1 MKKSSFLL
9 FFLLFSLCVF
19 GFKSTEMRLL
29 MQSAPVFSFFSD
41 GSYVYVSAD
50 GKSIVRKDAKTDV
63 ETLVFSIEGRS
74 QLSSIGGFIL
84 SPDQATMLVYEKT
97 ERSSSVE
104 PLNYFLVDR
113 QRNKL
118 EPLSEYGKQQI
129 PLYSPNGKMIAFVR
143 NGDVY
148 IKRLEFGTE
157 LRVTENGLIN
167 TLSNGLPD
175 KLYQQGFGIN
185 SSIVWSPDSKM
196 IAFVQYDEAD
206 VPLFTHT
213 ETTTTYPQLFQQ
225 RYSKPGFPITKA
237 RLFVYT
243 IQFRKHLEMKL
254 PDEGDNYITAVAWSS
269 NPELMAINVLNREQ
283 NERKTIFYNPLSGVA
298 RMANQENAI
307 PAFSPLVARFLQFLP
322 DNSFTLLSEKTG
334 YTQLYHYANNG
345 ILIRQLTNGK
355 MAITDVYG
363 YDTIGKQFFYQSFTK
378 GLLNKGIFAVNLQ
391 GKIRT
396 LFDEEGVHT
405 AYFSPQFSHFVHQYS
420 NVNTPPYYT
429 LYDVKMKKLG
439 RVFDNAAMADK
450 MMKRVFPTKEL
461 LPMGWMVKP
470 SDFDERKVYPVV
482 VVLQETL
489 NQWDISY
496 AQDIANQG
504 YVVCSFSPTMYRYA
518 GNEQEHLAVWH
529 SYLETLFQYPFTNKN
544 SIALMGVGAYA
555 HTAIELLQ
563 KDTTVKVAIALNPI
577 TDYAHYLSVLSEGW
591 MGLPQKNFMA
601 YQQAELS
608 SLANYR
614 GKLLLMHNVDNT
626 DVHIQHTWLLV
637 DALIKANQQFDMQL
651 YPSIYYDN
659 VTQMLHLHSFERIMS
674 FLNKNM

>member
-1 MKKSSFLL
+1 
-9 FFLLFSLCVF
+9 
-19 GFKSTEMRLL
+19 
-29 MQSAPVFSFFSD
+29 
-41 GSYVYVSAD
+41 
-50 GKSIVRKDAKTDV
+50 
-63 ETLVFSIEGRS
+63 
-74 QLSSIGGFIL
+74 
-84 SPDQATMLVYEKT
+84 
-97 ERSSSVE
+97 
-104 PLNYFLVDR
+104 
-113 QRNKL
+113 
-118 EPLSEYGKQQI
+118 
-129 PLYSPNGKMIAFVR
+129 
-143 NGDVY
+143 
-148 IKRLEFGTE
+148 
-157 LRVTENGLIN
+157 
-167 TLSNGLPD
+167 
-175 KLYQQGFGIN
+175 
-185 SSIVWSPDSKM
+185 
-196 IAFVQYDEAD
+196 
-206 VPLFTHT
+206 
-213 ETTTTYPQLFQQ
+213 
-225 RYSKPGFPITKA
+225 
-237 RLFVYT
+237 
-243 IQFRKHLEMKL
+243 
-254 PDEGDNYITAVAWSS
+254 
-269 NPELMAINVLNREQ
+269 MA
-283 NERKTIFYNPLSGVA
+283 
-298 RMANQENAI
+298 
-307 PAFSPLVARFLQFLP
+307 ARFLQFLP

-405 AYFSPQFSHFVHQYS
+405 AYFSPQFLHFVQQYS

-659 VTQMLHLHSFERIMS
+659 VTQTLYLHSFERIMS